1 VLKNP
6 WQDYGFQGWK
16 APAFHPL
23 GCGGSMLLPCS
34 KKYDVSNGWAM
45 STIINSKRIT
55 IKGIVQGVGFR
66 PHVYRLATDL
76 KLRGWIMNT
85 ASGVFIEVEGPLP
98 GIDEFIRLLLEAPPP
113 LALITSCQV
122 EDIATQHFG
131 DFTIL
136 ESVNQQTREVMVSPD
151 IAICADCQ
159 REVLDPQNRRFHY
172 PFINC
177 TNCGPRFTIIQDVPY
192 DRVNTTMAKFPM
204 CRECG
209 AEYRDPLNRRFH
221 AQPNACPRCGPHA
234 ILTDRLGES
243 CKDKV
248 IDVLK
253 AGAIVA
259 VKGLGAFHLAV
270 DASNREAV
278 SLLRQRKK
286 RDVKPFAV
294 MARDLEAVKKYCQ
307 VTAREEQ
314 WLTSRQAPIVV
325 IESKANP
332 AIPGELLHPGLNT
345 LGVMLPYSPL
355 HYILFDEELDLLVM
369 TSANIS
375 DEPIITD
382 NIEALSKLKNLAD
395 YFLLHNRD
403 IFNPC
408 DDSVM
413 SCTSMGTPNIIRRAR
428 GFVPQ
433 GIKIEGMKTEPTV
446 LAVGGEMK
454 NTFCLTRGD
463 EAFLSQHWGDLNHY
477 NNYLNFSEGIKR
489 FKNMLAVEPAVIAH
503 DLHPNYQSTRWAL
516 QQTHLDLVPVQH
528 HYAHMASV
536 MAENGING
544 PAIGLICDGTGWG
557 TDGAVWGGEVLIGDY
572 RGFDRVAHLKYMP
585 LPGGDLTS
593 KKPYRMAFIYLYQ
606 LMGEKAY
613 PYAER
618 WLPDLTWQERDIMV
632 NRLQQPEPLVTS
644 SCGRLFDAVSSI
656 LGICHFN
663 RYEGQAAMEL
673 EAMADMK
680 TDGIYPGWIEKSP
693 DGLIMDVSEIWMALL
708 NDLDRGVLLS
718 AISARFHRS
727 LAWLFTETIR
737 RVYERSGIKQVVMSG
752 GVFHNN
758 ILLKTM
764 LQSLKKLE
772 LEVYIHKQVPAGDG
786 GIALG
791 QAIIASEVTP

>member
-1 VLKNP
+1 MTGSTASGGVEGSGFPPFRLRFLWVAFLQKN
-6 WQDYGFQGWK
+6 
-16 APAFHPL
+16 
-23 GCGGSMLLPCS
+23 
-34 KKYDVSNGWAM
+34 DVSSGGVM
-45 STIINSKRIT
+45 KTMINSKRIT

-66 PHVYRLATDL
+66 PHVYRLATHLAL
-76 KLRGWIMNT
+76 KGWIMNS
-85 ASGVFIEVEGPLP
+85 ASGVFIEVEGPSA

-113 LALITSCQV
+113 LALIRSCQV
-122 EDIATQHFG
+122 EEIEPRHFHE
-131 DFTIL
+131 FTIL
-136 ESVNQQTREVMVSPD
+136 ESDSQQTREVMVSPD

-159 REVLDPQNRRFHY
+159 REVLNPRDRRYRY

-192 DRVNTTMAKFPM
+192 DRVNTTMARFSM
-204 CRECG
+204 CRECE

-221 AQPNACPRCGPHA
+221 AQPNACPLCGPQTM
-234 ILTDRLGES
+234 LTDANGDPCQDS
-243 CKDKV
+243 I

-259 VKGLGAFHLAV
+259 VKGLGAFHLAA
-270 DASNREAV
+270 DATNREAV
-278 SLLRQRKK
+278 SLLRRRKK
-286 RDVKPFAV
+286 RDAKPFAV

-307 VTAREEQ
+307 VTPREEQ

-325 IESKANP
+325 IKSRFNP
-332 AIPGELLHPGLNT
+332 LIPGELLHPGLDT

-375 DEPIITD
+375 DEPIITS
-382 NIEALSKLKNLAD
+382 NKEALSQIKNLAD

-408 DDSVM
+408 DDSVL
-413 SCTSMGTPNIIRRAR
+413 SCAGTGTPNIIRRAR
-428 GFVPQ
+428 GFVPR
-433 GIKIEGMKTEPTV
+433 GIKIAGLRTEPTV

-477 NNYLNFSEGIKR
+477 KNYMNFCEGIKR

-503 DLHPNYQSTRWAL
+503 DMHPNYQSTRWAL
-516 QQTHLDLVPVQH
+516 QQTDLDRVPVQH

-536 MAENGING
+536 MAENGLKE

-585 LPGGDLTS
+585 LPGGDMTI

-606 LMGEKAY
+606 LMGEKAFR
-613 PYAER
+613 YAER
-618 WLPDLTWQERDIMV
+618 WLPDLTLLERDVIV
-632 NRLQQPEPLVTS
+632 NRIHQAEPLLTS

-656 LGICHFN
+656 LGICHIN

-673 EAMADMK
+673 EANADMK

-693 DGLIMDVSEIWMALL
+693 EGLIMDVSEIWMALL
-708 NDLDRGVLLS
+708 NDYDRG
-718 AISARFHRS
+718 ISPSVISGRFHRS
-727 LAWLFTETIR
+727 LALLFTETVR
-737 RVYERSGIKQVVMSG
+737 QVHERSGINQVVISG

-764 LQSLKKLE
+764 VESLKQLD
-772 LEVYIHKQVPAGDG
+772 LEVYIHQQVPAGDG

-791 QAIIASEVTP
+791 QAIIASEVIP